1 MEQAFDLL
9 KLLIE
14 TPSFS
19 KEESNLA
26 DQLVAFFNSKS
37 IPCHRKFNN
46 IWAFNKCFDST
57 KKTILLNSHIDT
69 VKPCSGYTSNPFEY
83 FENDEIIRGLGS
95 NDAGGCVA
103 SLIVTFLDFYN
114 QENLKYN
121 LCLLLSAEEEI
132 SGQNGVEEALKD
144 LPKPF
149 LGIIGEPT
157 SLDLAV
163 AEKGLLVI
171 DCQVKG
177 QSGHAAREEGENAFY
192 KALNDFNW
200 IKEYK
205 FDRVSELLGETKMTC
220 TIVNCGTAHNIT
232 PDSCNYTLDIRTNE
246 LYTLHEILEILKN
259 NLIADIQPRSIRL
272 QSSGLPNNHFI
283 FEISKKMGLKTY
295 GSPTLS
301 DQALMNFPT
310 IKFGPGDSK
319 RSHTA
324 DEFIYKQ
331 QIIDGIEKYKQL
343 IQLIVEN

>member
-19 KEESNLA
+19 KEEAIIA

-37 IPCHRKFNN
+37 IPCQRKFNN

-69 VKPCSGYTSNPFEY
+69 VKPCSGYTTNPFEY
-83 FENDEIIRGLGS
+83 FENEEIIRGLGS
-95 NDAGGCVA
+95 NDAGGCVV
-103 SLIVTFLDFYN
+103 SLICTFLHFYDAN
-114 QENLKYN
+114 DLKYN
-121 LCLLLSAEEEI
+121 ICLLLSAEEEI
-132 SGQNGVEEALKD
+132 SGKNGVEEALKNI
-144 LPKPF
+144 PQPI
-149 LGIIGEPT
+149 LGIVGEPT
-157 SLDLAV
+157 SLELAV
-163 AEKGLLVI
+163 AEKGLLVV

-177 QSGHAAREEGENAFY
+177 FSGHAAREEGENAFY

-200 IKEYK
+200 IKNYK

-220 TIVNCGTAHNIT
+220 TIVNCGTAHNVT
-232 PDSCNYTLDIRTNE
+232 PDVCIYTLDIRTNE
-246 LYTLHEILEILKN
+246 LYTHEEIIQILKN
-259 NLIADIQPRSIRL
+259 NLTADIQPRSTRL
-272 QSSGLPNNHFI
+272 QSSGLPKNHPI
-283 FEISKKMGLKTY
+283 FQISEKMGLKNY

-319 RSHTA
+319 RSHTP

-331 QIIDGIEKYKQL
+331 QIAEGIEKYKQL
-343 IQLIVEN
+343 LELIMNY